1 MFLFLGT
8 RDKCDDAMEEVDA
21 NWAECA
27 RGTQLALVKTA
38 ANVIMDVGIIT
49 LLYSS
54 TELDILD
61 VKECFQ
67 LGRGKET
74 NA

>member
-38 ANVIMDVGIIT
+38 ANVIMDVGNIT
-49 LLYSS
+49 LSYSS
-54 TELDILD
+54 NEFDILD

-67 LGRGKET
+67 LARGKET